1 MTPTRK
7 RRLMLVGL
15 ILGAVTVATTL
26 TVFALQQNMTYLY
39 TPSEILAGKVPPDA
53 RFRIGGMVKD
63 QSIERGQSLT
73 VAFVVTDGD
82 GDMRVEYDGILPDLF
97 REKQS
102 VIATGSMQGDRFVAT
117 EVLAK
122 HDENYVP
129 RDVAEAM
136 DKAHKKHQVNDATP
150 APESAPIQ

>member
-7 RRLMLVGL
+7 RRFIQVGL
-15 ILGAVTVATTL
+15 ILLAVTVATTL
-26 TVFALQQNMTYLY
+26 SVLALQENMTYLF
-39 TPSEILAGKVPPDA
+39 TPSEIIAGKAPADS
-53 RFRIGGMVKD
+53 RFRIGGMVKEN
-63 QSIERGQSLT
+63 SIERGESLT

-82 GDMRVEYDGILPDLF
+82 DDMRVEYEGILPDLF

-102 VIATGSMQGDRFVAT
+102 VIATGSMQGGKFVAS

-136 DKAHKKHQVNDATP
+136 QNAHRKHDVP
-150 APESAPIQ
+150 VSADVPSP

>member
-7 RRLMLVGL
+7 RRLIAVALV
-15 ILGAVTVATTL
+15 LGAVVLATVL
-26 TVFALQQNMTYLY
+26 TVFALQQNMTYLF
-39 TPSEILAGKVPPDA
+39 TPSEIIAGKVPPGA
-53 RFRIGGMVKD
+53 RFRIGGMVKEH
-63 QSIERGQSLT
+63 SIERGQSLT
-73 VAFVVTDGD
+73 VAFTVTDGD

-97 REKQS
+97 REMQS
-102 VIATGSMQGDRFVAT
+102 VVATGSMQGDRFVAT

-136 DKAHKKHQVNDATP
+136 EKAHAKHVKTGD
-150 APESAPIQ
+150 

>member
-7 RRLMLVGL
+7 RRFILVGL
-15 ILGAVTVATTL
+15 ILLAVTVATTL
-26 TVFALQQNMTYLY
+26 SVLALQENMTYLF
-39 TPSEILAGKVPPDA
+39 TPSEIIAGKAPADS
-53 RFRIGGMVKD
+53 RFRIGGMVKEN
-63 QSIERGQSLT
+63 SIERGESLT

-82 GDMRVEYDGILPDLF
+82 DDMRVEYEGILPDLF

-102 VIATGSMQGDRFVAT
+102 VIATGSMQGGKFVAS

-136 DKAHKKHQVNDATP
+136 QNAHRKHDVP
-150 APESAPIQ
+150 VSADVPSP

>member
-1 MTPTRK
+1 MTPIRK
-7 RRLMLVGL
+7 RRLIMVGL
-15 ILGAVTVATTL
+15 ILLAVGIATVL

-39 TPSEILAGKVPPDA
+39 TPSEILAGKVPADA
-53 RFRIGGMVKD
+53 RIRIGGMVKES
-63 QSIERGQSLT
+63 SIERGQSLT
-73 VAFVVTDGD
+73 VGFVVTDGD
-82 GDMRVEYDGILPDLF
+82 GDMRVEYEGILPDLF

-102 VIATGSMQGDRFVAT
+102 VIATGSMQGGKFVAT

-136 DKAHKKHQVNDATP
+136 EKAHRKHAV
-150 APESAPIQ
+150 PESADKPAP

>member
-7 RRLMLVGL
+7 RRLIMIGAIL
-15 ILGAVTVATTL
+15 IAAAAAITL
-26 TVFALQQNMTYLY
+26 IVLALQQNMTYLF
-39 TPSEILAGKVPPDA
+39 TPSEILAGKVPDGA
-53 RFRIGGMVKD
+53 RFRIGGMVK
-63 QSIERGQSLT
+63 QGSVERGQSLT

-82 GDMRVEYDGILPDLF
+82 GDMRVEYNGILPDLF
-97 REKQS
+97 RDNQS
-102 VIATGSMQGDRFVAT
+102 VIATGSMQGNHFLAT

-136 DKAHKKHQVNDATP
+136 SKAHRKHDVPVEADKPTP
-150 APESAPIQ
+150 

>member
-7 RRLMLVGL
+7 RRLIMVGL
-15 ILGAVTVATTL
+15 ILLAVSVATAL
-26 TVFALQQNMTYLY
+26 TVTALQANMTYLF
-39 TPSEILAGKVPPDA
+39 TPSEIVAGKAPADA
-53 RFRIGGMVKD
+53 RFRIGGMVKEH
-63 QSIERGQSLT
+63 SIERGHSLT

-82 GDMRVEYDGILPDLF
+82 DDMRVEYEGILPDLF

-102 VIATGSMQGDRFVAT
+102 VIATGSMRGGKFIAT

-122 HDENYVP
+122 HDETYVP

-136 DKAHKKHQVNDATP
+136 EKAHRKHDVPETNDKP
-150 APESAPIQ
+150 KP

>member
-7 RRLMLVGL
+7 RRLIMIGAIL
-15 ILGAVTVATTL
+15 IAAAAATTL
-26 TVFALQQNMTYLY
+26 IVLALQQNMTYLF
-39 TPSEILAGKVPPDA
+39 TPSEILAGKVPDGA
-53 RFRIGGMVKD
+53 RFRIGGMVK
-63 QSIERGQSLT
+63 QGSVERGQSLT

-82 GDMRVEYDGILPDLF
+82 GDMRVEYNGILPDLF
-97 REKQS
+97 RDNQS
-102 VIATGSMQGDRFVAT
+102 VIATGSMQGNHFLAT

-136 DKAHKKHQVNDATP
+136 SKAHRKHDVPVEADTP
-150 APESAPIQ
+150 TP

>member
-7 RRLMLVGL
+7 RRLIVVGL
-15 ILGAVTVATTL
+15 ILLAVGVATALTVA
-26 TVFALQQNMTYLY
+26 ALQQNMTYLF
-39 TPSEILAGKVPPDA
+39 TPSEIIAGKAPAEA
-53 RFRIGGMVKD
+53 RFRIGGMVKEH
-63 QSIERGQSLT
+63 SIERGQSLT

-82 GDMRVEYDGILPDLF
+82 DDMRVEYEGILPDLF

-102 VIATGSMQGDRFVAT
+102 VIATGSMQGGKFIAT

-136 DKAHKKHQVNDATP
+136 ENAHRKHDVPLSADKP
-150 APESAPIQ
+150 SP

>member
-7 RRLMLVGL
+7 RRFIQVGL
-15 ILGAVTVATTL
+15 ILLAVTVATTL
-26 TVFALQQNMTYLY
+26 SVLALQENMTYLF
-39 TPSEILAGKVPPDA
+39 TPSEIIAGKAPADS
-53 RFRIGGMVKD
+53 RFRIGGMVKEN
-63 QSIERGQSLT
+63 SIERGESLT

-82 GDMRVEYDGILPDLF
+82 DDMRVEYDGILPDLF

-102 VIATGSMQGDRFVAT
+102 VIATGSMQGGKFVAS

-136 DKAHKKHQVNDATP
+136 QNAHRKHDVP
-150 APESAPIQ
+150 VSADVPSP